1 VVLPELG
8 EIFNSA
14 GRKDSYLNK
23 NPTRFAMLKEILILI
38 GITFLPI
45 FELRASIPY
54 GILYYH
60 MHWLTVFI
68 IAVLA
73 NIAIGMIVYFILD
86 KFVHLAIRVK
96 WINRIYQH
104 FVLKTQKKI
113 HPYVEKYGTLGVAVF
128 IGIPLPGSGV
138 YTGALGSYLLGLGYK
153 KFFIANVIGVLIAA
167 IAVTLIV
174 LFGSGAWNFFIKMV

>member
-1 VVLPELG
+1 MLR
-8 EIFNSA
+8 EII
-14 GRKDSYLNK
+14 
-23 NPTRFAMLKEILILI
+23 TLII
-38 GITFLPI
+38 ITFLPI

-54 GILYYH
+54 GILKYQ
-60 MHWLTVFI
+60 MHWLPVFI

-73 NIAIGMIVYFILD
+73 NIAIGMIVYFLLD
-86 KFVHLAIRVK
+86 KCIHLVVHIK

-104 FVLKTQKKI
+104 FVVKTQKKI
-113 HPYVEKYGTLGVAVF
+113 KPYVDKYGTLGVAIF

-153 KFFIANVIGVLIAA
+153 RFFIADVIGVLIAA

-174 LFGSGAWNFFIKMV
+174 LFGSGAWNFFINVI